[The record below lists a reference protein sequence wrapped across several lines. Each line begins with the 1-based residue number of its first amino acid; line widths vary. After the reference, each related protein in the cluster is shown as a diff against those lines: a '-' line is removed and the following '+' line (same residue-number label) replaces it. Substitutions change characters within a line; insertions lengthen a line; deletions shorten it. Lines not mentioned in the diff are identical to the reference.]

1 MTVSK
6 GKPYPV
12 SLPPHRVPKTI
23 PPGGGVETFDTPEAQ
38 AINHARM
45 EHLDTLGL
53 LIEGRRVLDVG
64 AGVGHLAQYF
74 LRKGCEVVCVDAR
87 EENIASM
94 AGRYPGLKG
103 VVLDVET
110 EPLARL
116 GRFEVVFCYGLFYHL
131 ENPLAAVRDMASV
144 CDALLLLETV
154 VTDHHLPL
162 LQLDEE
168 TFTLSQALR
177 GLGCRPSPSYVVLA
191 ITAAGFDY
199 IYGPT
204 RPPDHEDF
212 QFAWKN
218 DLAFSRDG
226 HLLRCIFVGSRTPL
240 ASPHLVQLNGSVR

>member
-1 MTVSK
+1 M
-6 GKPYPV
+6 
-12 SLPPHRVPKTI
+12 
-23 PPGGGVETFDTPEAQ
+23 
-38 AINHARM
+38 
-45 EHLDTLGL
+45 
-53 LIEGRRVLDVG
+53 
-64 AGVGHLAQYF
+64 
-74 LRKGCEVVCVDAR
+74 CVDAR

-131 ENPLAAVRDMASV
+131 ENPLAAVRNMASV

-154 VTDHHLPL
+154 VTDYRLPL

-168 TFTLSQALR
+168 TFTVNQALR

-212 QFAWKN
+212 EFAWKN

-226 HLLRCIFVGSRTPL
+226 HLLRCIFVGSRAPL
-240 ASPHLVQLNGSVR
+240 ASPHLVQLNG